1 MMNGKVTVK
10 TPFSWTF
17 FDPIQSKQNV
27 EKRGRGIRWVHEKRL
42 CAEVGEDFGCVP

>member
-27 EKRGRGIRWVHEKRL
+27 EKRGEIY
-42 CAEVGEDFGCVP
+42 VGYTRNVYVPKQ